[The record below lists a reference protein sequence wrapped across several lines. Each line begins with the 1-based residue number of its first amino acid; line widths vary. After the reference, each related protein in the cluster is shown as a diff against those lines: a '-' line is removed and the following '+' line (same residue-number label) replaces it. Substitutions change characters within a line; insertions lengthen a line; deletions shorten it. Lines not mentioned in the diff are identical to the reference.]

1 MTTASPLQ
9 GGCRRHLP
17 RRAVHK
23 TPRYSRKTIQPLVN
37 ISGACQCYRFL
48 ARPPAAHLTS
58 RHATHFAVCFCKNNA
73 PIRHRRGRMAWRKS
87 QMLPLCT
94 KRLRLPNSVR
104 ANASEKFRQPLLA
117 HCAEKRKRYKKTD
130 TARVT
135 EKHKND
141 ALQMPWSAPF
151 VNAAAMRFLKD
162 LKYRCTYKTNLRYLS
177 VGQRKIYFGKC
188 LSSAVFAKAENYRKK
203 EQACKSVKKEQACKA
218 DLFHWAR
225 QNLTLP
231 GRVRPS
237 TIGELR
243 LNFCVRYEN
252 RWIPQS

>member
-23 TPRYSRKTIQPLVN
+23 TPRYSRKNIKPLVK
-37 ISGACQCYRFL
+37 ISVACQCYRFL

-87 QMLPLCT
+87 QPPRSAQSVCGCRAASGQTPRRNSGSRSWRIVQKNANGT
-94 KRLRLPNSVR
+94 KNGYREGDGKKRRP
-104 ANASEKFRQPLLA
+104 ANALERPF
-117 HCAEKRKRYKKTD
+117 RKRRRY
-130 TARVT
+130 AVF
-135 EKHKND
+135 EG
-141 ALQMPWSAPF
+141 LEIPF
-151 VNAAAMRFLKD
+151 F
-162 LKYRCTYKTNLRYLS
+162 KTNLRYLS

-203 EQACKSVKKEQACKA
+203 EQACKSVKKNKPAKQTCSIGRGK
-218 DLFHWAR
+218 
-225 QNLTLP
+225 TLP
-231 GRVRPS
+231 SRAVSGQV
-237 TIGELR
+237 L
-243 LNFCVRYEN
+243 
-252 RWIPQS
+252 

>member
-23 TPRYSRKTIQPLVN
+23 TPRYSRKNIKPLVK
-37 ISGACQCYRFL
+37 ISVACQCYRFF

-73 PIRHRRGRMAWRKS
+73 PIRHRRRRMAWRKS
-87 QMLPLCT
+87 QPPRSAQSVCGCRT
-94 KRLRLPNSVR
+94 ASGQTPRRNSGSRSWRIVQKN
-104 ANASEKFRQPLLA
+104 ANGT
-117 HCAEKRKRYKKTD
+117 KKTD

-151 VNAAAMRFLKD
+151 VNAAAIAVFEGLKIP
-162 LKYRCTYKTNLRYLS
+162 LYKTNLRYLS

-203 EQACKSVKKEQACKA
+203 EQACKSVKKRTSLQSRLVPLGAAKPYP
-218 DLFHWAR
+218 
-225 QNLTLP
+225 P
-231 GRVRPS
+231 GPCPAKYYRR
-237 TIGELR
+237 IEA
-243 LNFCVRYEN
+243 
-252 RWIPQS
+252 

>member
-23 TPRYSRKTIQPLVN
+23 TPRYSRKN
-37 ISGACQCYRFL
+37 IKPIVKISVACQCYRFF

-73 PIRHRRGRMAWRKS
+73 PIRHRRGRMARRKS
-87 QMLPLCT
+87 RPPRSARSVCGCRTASGQTPRRNFGSRSWRIVQKNANGT
-94 KRLRLPNSVR
+94 KNGYREGDGKKQKRRP
-104 ANASEKFRQPLLA
+104 ANALELPF
-117 HCAEKRKRYKKTD
+117 RKRRRY
-130 TARVT
+130 AVF
-135 EKHKND
+135 EG
-141 ALQMPWSAPF
+141 LEIP
-151 VNAAAMRFLKD
+151 L
-162 LKYRCTYKTNLRYLS
+162 YKTNLRYLS
-177 VGQRKIYFGKC
+177 VGQRKMYFGKC
-188 LSSAVFAKAENYRKK
+188 FSSAVFAKAENYRKK